1 MCHIKDVWFIPK
13 LWHATTTNAFTALV
27 IAKSVALRMLTVL
40 VPTTPK
46 NSHNSKQFTHPSSIS
61 RPHFTVIEVCVSVF
75 S

>member
-1 MCHIKDVWFIPK
+1 
-13 LWHATTTNAFTALV
+13 V